1 MFDELP
7 FHSLRGLVPIA
18 LSMERVKT
26 LKARVTRLEKAASSG
41 LLTIAEEETTQAV
54 GGEELGFF
62 IDRARK
68 RQKWAMPLWV
78 APTHV
83 AAAKSEP
90 APPSLSEEQAL
101 LDQLEAEAAHSVG
114 LDAEALSRLRTKFRV
129 STNELAREEQRIL
142 RQAATRLARVA
153 ASTARTKTQSR
164 AAHLTD
170 VYVTVARE
178 PSERFSTSMAADI
191 LDAPDTARQAI
202 DRERRIREETVEA
215 ASALPGGKLQQMC
228 EVDYLQLV
236 GDQVAE
242 ALHGI
247 GHRVQSKRMVVLT
260 PAVSEETAQTVL
272 QQLVNVFGDTCV
284 LLKGIDGVAIRIPR
298 PSQFGISLRRARSCD
313 CGRHPVYGPDGA
325 EL

>member
-41 LLTIAEEETTQAV
+41 LLTIAEEETTQAA

-62 IDRARK
+62 IDRTRK

-90 APPSLSEEQAL
+90 TPPSLSEEQVL

-129 STNELAREEQRIL
+129 NTNELAREEQRIL
-142 RQAATRLARVA
+142 R
-153 ASTARTKTQSR
+153 
-164 AAHLTD
+164 
-170 VYVTVARE
+170 
-178 PSERFSTSMAADI
+178 
-191 LDAPDTARQAI
+191 
-202 DRERRIREETVEA
+202 
-215 ASALPGGKLQQMC
+215 
-228 EVDYLQLV
+228 
-236 GDQVAE
+236 
-242 ALHGI
+242 
-247 GHRVQSKRMVVLT
+247 
-260 PAVSEETAQTVL
+260 
-272 QQLVNVFGDTCV
+272 
-284 LLKGIDGVAIRIPR
+284 
-298 PSQFGISLRRARSCD
+298 
-313 CGRHPVYGPDGA
+313 
-325 EL
+325 